1 MTTVVRKDEFL
12 RAKKAVMDNLTG
24 ARGDIILQGVLFKYQ
39 PDTAG
44 SVAFLS
50 AFDSLHNES
59 KLQPLA
65 SSGSAAGSSSDNS
78 SQTFFLFCYN
88 MYCTT
93 LMCYQFVRHEQQHKL
108 AKEESSSLS

>member
-50 AFDSLHNES
+50 AFDGLHNES
-59 KLQPLA
+59 
-65 SSGSAAGSSSDNS
+65 
-78 SQTFFLFCYN
+78 
-88 MYCTT
+88 
-93 LMCYQFVRHEQQHKL
+93 
-108 AKEESSSLS
+108 

>member
-44 SVAFLS
+44 SVASLFVFDWLS
-50 AFDSLHNES
+50 
-59 KLQPLA
+59 
-65 SSGSAAGSSSDNS
+65 
-78 SQTFFLFCYN
+78 
-88 MYCTT
+88 
-93 LMCYQFVRHEQQHKL
+93 
-108 AKEESSSLS
+108 

>member
-44 SVAFLS
+44 SVASLFV
-50 AFDSLHNES
+50 FD
-59 KLQPLA
+59 
-65 SSGSAAGSSSDNS
+65 
-78 SQTFFLFCYN
+78 
-88 MYCTT
+88 
-93 LMCYQFVRHEQQHKL
+93 
-108 AKEESSSLS
+108 